1 MFRSTPISPR
11 FPYTTLFRSKTKAL
25 MTDLDLLRAELD
37 DFAQPVKKKSLTPR
51 EERIIAGF
59 EDIQQ
64 FVEDHG
70 RVPEPFEDRDIFER
84 LYATRLQRMRVLQ
97 ECCELLKP
105 LDYQGLLQGPE
116 TSNVNLDDLD
126 DDALLEELSGIAEGL
141 KLTKLRH
148 VRSNVERRAAEEIA
162 DRTPCKDF
170 HSFKPLFAQVQKE
183 VEQGIRK
190 TMPFARDGSI
200 EQGNFFILSGQ
211 KAYVADVGEGFR
223 GTDGRQEFRLR
234 VIFDNGVES
243 NQLMRSLQKRLWED
257 KASRRIS
264 EPSYESPGPLFANT
278 LEDDDIESGTIY
290 VLRSQS
296 NNPFIVEHRELIHK
310 IGVTGGKV
318 ETRIANAAQDPTY
331 LLADVEVV
339 ATYKLAGINCIKMEN
354 LFHRIFAPAKL
365 DLGVKDRFCRA
376 VKPQD
381 WVLVPLSAIDEAV
394 EYIRNGT
401 ITNVT
406 FDPREARLVLA
417 K

>member
-1 MFRSTPISPR
+1 
-11 FPYTTLFRSKTKAL
+11 

-64 FVEDHG
+64 FVEQHG
-70 RVPEPFEDRDIFER
+70 RMPQPFEDRDIFER
-84 LYATRLQRMRVLQ
+84 LYATRLQRMRELD
-97 ECCELLKP
+97 ECRELLAP
-105 LDYQGLLQGPE
+105 LDHQGLLSATE
-116 TSNVNLDDLD
+116 ELSTNLEELD
-126 DDALLEELSGIAEGL
+126 DDALLAELSGITENSE
-141 KLTKLRH
+141 LTELRH
-148 VRSNVERRAAEEIA
+148 VRSSAERKAAEEIA

-170 HSFKPLFAQVQKE
+170 HLFKPLFEKVQKE
-183 VEQGIRK
+183 IEQSIRK

-200 EQGNFFILSGQ
+200 EQGNFFVLSGQ
-211 KAYVADVGEGFR
+211 KAYVADVGEEFR
-223 GTDGRQEFRLR
+223 GTDGRREYRLR

-257 KASRRIS
+257 KTSRRIS
-264 EPSYESPGPLFANT
+264 EPSYESAGPLFAGT
-278 LEDDDIESGTIY
+278 LEDNDIESGTIY

-296 NNPFIVEHRELIHK
+296 NNPFVSEHRELIHK

-339 ATYKLAGINCIKMEN
+339 ATYKLAGINRTKMEN

-365 DLGVKDRFCRA
+365 DLEIEDRFGRP
-376 VKPQD
+376 VKPQE
-381 WVLVPLSAIDEAV
+381 WFLVPLSVIDEAV
-394 EYIRNGT
+394 ERVRDGT
-401 ITNVT
+401 ITQVVYE
-406 FDPREARLVLA
+406 PQEARLVISYNQP
-417 K
+417 

>member
-1 MFRSTPISPR
+1 
-11 FPYTTLFRSKTKAL
+11 

-37 DFAQPVKKKSLTPR
+37 DFAQPIKKKSLTPR

-64 FVEDHG
+64 FVEEHG
-70 RVPEPFEDRDIFER
+70 RVPEPFADRDIFER
-84 LYATRLQRMRVLQ
+84 LYATRLQRMRELQ
-97 ECCELLKP
+97 ECRDLLMP
-105 LDYQGLLQGPE
+105 FDYQNLLQVPE
-116 TSNVNLDDLD
+116 TPSINLAELD
-126 DDALLEELSGIAEGL
+126 DDVLLEELSGIAEGSE
-141 KLTKLRH
+141 LTKLRH

-170 HSFKPLFAQVQKE
+170 HLFRPLFLEVQKE
-183 VEQGIRK
+183 IEQGIRK

-200 EQGNFFILSGQ
+200 ERGNFFILSGQ
-211 KAYVADVGEGFR
+211 KAYVADVSKGFR

-264 EPSYESPGPLFANT
+264 EPSYESPGPLFADT

-296 NNPFIVEHRELIHK
+296 NNPFIAEHRELIHK

-331 LLADVEVV
+331 LLANVEVV
-339 ATYKLAGINCIKMEN
+339 ATYKLAGINCTKMES
-354 LFHRIFAPAKL
+354 LIHRIFALAKL
-365 DLGVKDRFCRA
+365 DLEIEDRFGRP
-376 VKPQD
+376 VKPQE
-381 WVLVPLSAIDEAV
+381 WFLVPLSAIDEAV
-394 EYIRNGT
+394 EHIRSGT
-401 ITNVT
+401 ITSVVYE
-406 FDPREARLVLA
+406 PQEARLILA

>member
-1 MFRSTPISPR
+1 
-11 FPYTTLFRSKTKAL
+11 

-37 DFAQPVKKKSLTPR
+37 DFAQPIKKKSLTPR

-64 FVEDHG
+64 FVEEHG
-70 RVPEPFEDRDIFER
+70 RVPEPFADRDIFER
-84 LYATRLQRMRVLQ
+84 LYATRLQRMRELQ
-97 ECCELLKP
+97 ECRDLLMP
-105 LDYQGLLQGPE
+105 FDYQNLLQVPE
-116 TSNVNLDDLD
+116 TPSINLAELD
-126 DDALLEELSGIAEGL
+126 DDVLLEELSGIAEGSE
-141 KLTKLRH
+141 LTKLRH

-170 HSFKPLFAQVQKE
+170 HLFRPLFLEVQKE
-183 VEQGIRK
+183 IEQGIRK

-200 EQGNFFILSGQ
+200 ERGNFFILSGQ
-211 KAYVADVGEGFR
+211 KAYVADVGKGFR

-264 EPSYESPGPLFANT
+264 EPSYESPGPLFADT

-296 NNPFIVEHRELIHK
+296 NNPFIAEHRELIHK

-331 LLADVEVV
+331 LLANVEVV
-339 ATYKLAGINCIKMEN
+339 ATYKLSGINCTKMES
-354 LFHRIFAPAKL
+354 LIHRIFALAKL
-365 DLGVKDRFCRA
+365 DLEIEDRFGRP
-376 VKPQD
+376 VKPQE
-381 WVLVPLSAIDEAV
+381 WFLVPLSAIDEAV
-394 EYIRNGT
+394 EHIRSGT
-401 ITNVT
+401 ITSVVYE
-406 FDPREARLVLA
+406 PQEARLILA

>member
-1 MFRSTPISPR
+1 
-11 FPYTTLFRSKTKAL
+11 

-105 LDYQGLLQGPE
+105 LDYQGLLQAPE

-170 HSFKPLFAQVQKE
+170 HRFKPLFAQVQKE

-310 IGVTGGKV
+310 IGVTSGKV
-318 ETRIANAAQDPTY
+318 EKRIANAAQDPTY

-365 DLGVKDRFCRA
+365 DLEIKDRFGRP
-376 VKPQD
+376 VKPQE
-381 WVLVPLSAIDEAV
+381 WFLVPLSAIDEAV

-406 FDPREARLVLA
+406 YEPQEARLVLA

>member
-1 MFRSTPISPR
+1 
-11 FPYTTLFRSKTKAL
+11 
-25 MTDLDLLRAELD
+25 

-97 ECCELLKP
+97 ECRDLLMP
-105 LDYQGLLQGPE
+105 FDYQNLLQVAE
-116 TSNVNLDDLD
+116 TSSINLAELD
-126 DDALLEELSGIAEGL
+126 DDALLEELSGITEGSE
-141 KLTKLRH
+141 LTKLRH

-170 HSFKPLFAQVQKE
+170 HLFRPLFLEVQKE
-183 VEQGIRK
+183 IEQGIRK

-211 KAYVADVGEGFR
+211 KAYVADVGKGFR

-264 EPSYESPGPLFANT
+264 EPSYESPGPLFADT

-296 NNPFIVEHRELIHK
+296 NNPFIAEHRELIHK

-331 LLADVEVV
+331 LLANVEVV
-339 ATYKLAGINCIKMEN
+339 ATYKLAGINCTKMES
-354 LFHRIFAPAKL
+354 LIHRIFALAKL
-365 DLGVKDRFCRA
+365 DLEIEDRFGRP
-376 VKPQD
+376 VKPQE
-381 WVLVPLSAIDEAV
+381 WFLVPLSAIDEAV
-394 EYIRNGT
+394 EHIRSGT
-401 ITNVT
+401 ITSVVYE
-406 FDPREARLVLA
+406 PQEARLILA